1 MNRYFSF
8 QRMITASFVRGF
20 YFLGFLVLTSG
31 SIALIV
37 WSGLQLRQATI
48 ERTLGWQYV
57 AIGVG
62 ALIAGNLVW
71 RVFCELWIVLF
82 NIHDRLTLI
91 DEGLTIE
98 SGENF
103 PLLSAPVKAR
113 PLAPPVKESQ
123 TFEASPHSA
132 GVLGLS

>member
-20 YFLGFLVLTSG
+20 YFLGFVALTSG

-48 ERTLGWQYV
+48 ERRLGWQYL
-57 AIGVG
+57 AVG
-62 ALIAGNLVW
+62 AAALIAGNLVW
-71 RVFCELWIVLF
+71 RVFCELLIVLF
-82 NIHDRLTLI
+82 NIHDRLASI
-91 DEGLTIE
+91 DEGLMIE
-98 SGENF
+98 SGETT
-103 PLLSAPVKAR
+103 PLVST
-113 PLAPPVKESQ
+113 PVKERPLV
-123 TFEASPHSA
+123 TRAKEPRAFEASPRAA